1 MRGLPARPV
10 SRFSS
15 LVSLPPPRTLMPI
28 TVRVSGSLKERIAP
42 DLTLDGVRSVGEAV
56 ARLSLPEDMG
66 LVIIVNGKLSQW
78 QTELHD
84 GDVLQL
90 APVIGGG

>member
-1 MRGLPARPV
+1 M
-10 SRFSS
+10 S
-15 LVSLPPPRTLMPI
+15 I

-66 LVIIVNGKLSQW
+66 LVIIVNGKLAQW